1 MLRFYQS
8 NRLEDLAAF
17 FAKFIQAIPLSNAF
31 QAETIVIQSAGI
43 RRWLSLALVQHNGIA
58 ANLDFVTPA
67 EFSYRLMSYAM
78 DNLSESN
85 FFTHDKLRW
94 RLFELLPTVF
104 EMPEFVASQDP
115 CSMTEESHFH
125 LAQKLA
131 DLFESYLVYR
141 LDWLNAWQKGKT
153 LGLGHD
159 EVWQAYL
166 WKHLTQ
172 QTASPHNIEELIDRL
187 GKLNYDSL
195 PTRITLFGVMHLAP
209 SYFNLFKQLANF
221 MDVYGFLFNPCC
233 EYWCDM
239 PQTSL
244 QMDELST
251 FSAGNLLLKQLGRKG
266 SIFLNPIVLDENLA
280 PKDLFQESTSHTLLE
295 KLQKNILMPSH
306 MASDFSERDD
316 DIATDQSI
324 TLQVAHSPL
333 RELEILKNKL
343 LNYLVSDPTLTP
355 ADILVVA
362 PNIEIYIPFIDAV
375 FSVPTDKGHIPYK
388 VIHQTITNI
397 HHPLLSTLIALVD
410 LVDSRFV
417 VSDVFQLFHC
427 AALRRRFNFS
437 ENDLDQLNDWIDQAM
452 IRWGRDAAHRGDC
465 GFSKETASSWR
476 LGLDRLLLG
485 ALLPN
490 TLLTD
495 GEPLFEG
502 LLPATVRWT
511 DLPKIAQLS
520 QLFDELNQLA
530 TVWQK
535 PTDIRGWAQRL
546 NQACDIFFALD
557 ETENTSRDVIS
568 QILSILIESQ
578 VAHQSVEFGLPVF
591 RAWLKQHLLCA
602 TQRDFFGGTLTFSP
616 MHMARGIPFKI
627 ICLIGLDNQS
637 FPSFSSTTRFNLM
650 AQYPRY
656 TDCTARDDD
665 CYLFLTLL
673 LSARKTLYL
682 SWVGYTQ
689 YRNDSLPASVFI
701 EKLLEA
707 LEKLVNQT
715 HLLSRFINPS
725 QEAIGQGISLKNT
738 LIVHHPLQP
747 FSDKYN
753 GGYAPFISFDT
764 VYHDQNIIADRK
776 MTAFLCALP
785 DTQST
790 TQPIL
795 LDDFLRFWRLPIQAW
810 LQTRLHIKLAYTKE
824 TLIAAHEPLTLDSRT
839 RYQLHHN
846 WFSHYVAEQSL
857 SVMSESTIASG
868 VLPPGKLGAMWR
880 DNLRQDIENLV
891 LPQGIF
897 EKPITALPY
906 EICCGNKQYLVGVF
920 HHIRPCGL
928 FYFYPYPKLYTE
940 HAIKVWINHLVINA
954 MDKKD
959 FLPNTTL
966 VGFNQSYQFLPLKKE
981 EAMQHL
987 NKWVS
992 WYLRGLNEP
1001 LPFFPRTSLRAAH
1014 ALVSGKSRQ
1023 QSQQSALEEWM
1034 SNYKGFGESNRA
1046 VLKLVFHQDNV
1057 LDDKVFWQLI
1067 ESLLTPLAHVLINQ
1081 KNE

>member
-17 FAKFIQAIPLSNAF
+17 FAKFIQAIPLSDAF

-43 RRWLSLALVQHNGIA
+43 RRWLSLALVQQNGIA

-67 EFSYRLMSYAM
+67 EFSYRLMSYAS
-78 DNLSESN
+78 DSLSESN

-104 EMPEFVASQDP
+104 EMPEFMASQEP
-115 CSMTEESHFH
+115 SLMAEESRFY
-125 LAQKLA
+125 LAHKLA

-141 LDWLNAWQKGKT
+141 LDWLNAWQNGKA

-166 WKHLTQ
+166 WKQLTQ
-172 QTASPHNIEELIDRL
+172 QTASPNNLEELVDRL
-187 GKLNYDSL
+187 GKLNYDAL
-195 PTRITLFGVMHLAP
+195 PTRITIFGVMHLAP
-209 SYFNLFKQLANF
+209 SYFNLFKQLAHF

-251 FSAGNLLLKQLGRKG
+251 FSAGDLLLKQLGRKG
-266 SIFLNPIVLDENLA
+266 SIFLNPIVLDEQLA
-280 PKDLFQESTSHTLLE
+280 PKDLFQELTSHTLLE
-295 KLQKNILMPSH
+295 KLQNNILMPSH
-306 MASDFSERDD
+306 MASDFSERND
-316 DIATDQSI
+316 DIVADQSI
-324 TLQVAHSPL
+324 TLQVAHSSL
-333 RELEILKNKL
+333 RELEILKNQL
-343 LNYLVSDPTLTP
+343 LNYLASDPTLTP
-355 ADILVVA
+355 ADILVLA

-388 VIHQTITNI
+388 VILSAITNNYP
-397 HHPLLSTLIALVD
+397 PLLSTLIALVD

-417 VSDVFQLFHC
+417 VSDVLQLLHC

-452 IRWGRDAAHRGDC
+452 IRWGRDATHRGDC
-465 GFSKETASSWR
+465 GFSKEAASSWR
-476 LGLDRLLLG
+476 FGLDRLLLG

-495 GEPLFEG
+495 EEPLFAG
-502 LLPATVRWT
+502 LLPVTVRLA

-530 TVWQK
+530 TIWQK
-535 PTDIRGWAQRL
+535 PTDIKGWAQRL
-546 NQACDIFFALD
+546 NRVCDTFFTLD
-557 ETENTSRDVIS
+557 ETENASFDVIS
-568 QILSILIESQ
+568 QILSVLIESQ
-578 VAHQSVEFGLPVF
+578 AVHQLIQFGLPVF
-591 RAWLKQHLLCA
+591 RAWLKQHLFCA
-602 TQRDFFGGTLTFSP
+602 TQRDFLGGTLTFST

-637 FPSFSSTTRFNLM
+637 FPSPSSMTRFNLM
-650 AQYPRY
+650 AQHPRY
-656 TDCTARDDD
+656 TDCTTRDDD

-689 YRNDSLPASVFI
+689 YRHDSLPASVFI

-707 LEKLVNQT
+707 LEKLVNPM
-715 HLLSRFINPS
+715 HLLSRSFDPS
-725 QEAIGQGISLKNT
+725 QERIGQAISLNNT
-738 LIVHHPLQP
+738 LTMHHPLQP
-747 FSDKYN
+747 FSSECHR
-753 GGYAPFISFDT
+753 GHARPISFDM
-764 VYHDQNIIADRK
+764 VYRDHHMMSDHKKIP
-776 MTAFLCALP
+776 FLWVLP

-790 TQPIL
+790 RQPIL
-795 LDDFLRFWRLPIQAW
+795 WDDFLRFWRLPIQAW
-810 LQTRLHIKLAYTKE
+810 LHTRLHIKLAYKKE
-824 TLIAAHEPLTLDSRT
+824 ALVAHEPLTLDSRT
-839 RYQLHHN
+839 RYQLQHN
-846 WFSHYVAEQSL
+846 WFLRYVAQQSL
-857 SVMSESTIASG
+857 SVLGESTIASG
-868 VLPPGKLGAMWR
+868 ILPPGKLGAISH
-880 DNLRQDIENLV
+880 DNLRQAIENLV

-906 EICCGNKQYLVGVF
+906 EIRFSNNQYLVGTF
-920 HHIRPCGL
+920 HHIQPRGL
-928 FYFYPYPKLYTE
+928 FYFYPYAKLSAK
-940 HAIKVWINHLVINA
+940 HAIKAWLNHLVINA
-954 MDKKD
+954 INKND

-966 VGFNQSYQFLPLKKE
+966 IGFNQSYRFLPLKKE
-981 EAMQHL
+981 EAMNYL
-987 NKWVS
+987 NQWIS

-1001 LPFFPRTSLRAAH
+1001 LPFFPRTSLRAAL
-1014 ALVSGKSRQ
+1014 ALASGKSHQ
-1023 QSQQSALEEWM
+1023 QSQQNALDEWI
-1034 SNYKGFGESNRA
+1034 SNYKGFAESNHA